1 MNIGIFGGTFDPP
14 HLGHLIVA
22 ETVQERL
29 ALEMILFM
37 PAHSPPHKEGEPVAS
52 TMHRL
57 NMLQLAV
64 AANSHF
70 RVSDVEIRRGGKSYT
85 IDTLRSLRGLYPGDT
100 LFLIVGSDNLRIF
113 PAWKEPEEVLK
124 SSRVVV
130 IDRPGLV
137 RNAIE
142 NEFVERV
149 QFVQVPTIEV
159 SATDIRGRIRDG
171 KTIRYMVSEPV
182 RAYIEDNKLYV

>member
-22 ETVQERL
+22 ETVRERL
-29 ALEMILFM
+29 ALELILFM
-37 PAHSPPHKEGEPVAS
+37 PANFPPHKEGEPVAS
-52 TMHRL
+52 TTHRL

-64 AANSHF
+64 AGNSYSK
-70 RVSDVEIRRGGKSYT
+70 VSDLEIRRGGKSYT
-85 IDTLRSLRGLYPGDT
+85 IETLRSLRNLYPGDT
-100 LFLIVGSDNLRIF
+100 LFLIIGSDNLRIF
-113 PAWKEPEEVLK
+113 PAWKEPEDVLK

-137 RNAIE
+137 RDAIE
-142 NEFVERV
+142 NEFVQRV

-171 KTIRYMVSEPV
+171 KTIRYMVPEPV